1 MKVKL
6 EGLKNQY
13 ENCLSSV
20 KYLDQ
25 SILNITRH
33 DDYENELIESE
44 KYCNTS
50 LELLA
55 KISQKLNRI
64 RNKPTIPLTT
74 TTSHHD
80 TLINGKSTLPPGGS
94 KLPKLKIQ
102 KPDGKIMNWHTFW
115 DQLESST
122 DSQENLTLPN
132 LVIQEIY
139 YVIQLE
145 KLFQDLHLHPKITK
159 MQ

>member
-1 MKVKL
+1 MSNENQHTNLKKNRSIRRGLVAKSENQFRTKLQNFNMNSDKHEAKL

-20 KYLDQ
+20 KLLDQ
-25 SILNITRH
+25 SILNITSP

-44 KYCNTS
+44 EYYDTS
-50 LELLA
+50 FELLA

-74 TTSHHD
+74 ATSHYD
-80 TLINGKSTLPPGGS
+80 TSINSNSTHPPRGS

-102 KPDGKIMNWHTFW
+102 KFDWKKIN
-115 DQLESST
+115 
-122 DSQENLTLPN
+122 
-132 LVIQEIY
+132 
-139 YVIQLE
+139 
-145 KLFQDLHLHPKITK
+145 
-159 MQ
+159 